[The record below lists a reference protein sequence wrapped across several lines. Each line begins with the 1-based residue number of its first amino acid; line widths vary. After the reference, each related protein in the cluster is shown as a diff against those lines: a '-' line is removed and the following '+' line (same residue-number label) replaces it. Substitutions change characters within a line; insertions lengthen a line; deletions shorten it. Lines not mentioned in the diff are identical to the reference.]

1 MSLTK
6 NDIDLN
12 EEISGWGNYPKIK
25 AKKRKPKSIEE
36 IKKYI
41 KINSSIGRGN
51 GRSYGDSSI
60 NKNNT
65 IDMSSFN
72 RFLYFNE
79 KNGLLIAQS
88 GVLLVDIIRIFAPKG
103 WFPHVTPGTKFVTVG
118 GMVASDVHGK
128 NHHKK
133 GSFRNF
139 VKWIEIINFEG
150 KIIRCSPKKNKDMFN
165 WTLGGMGLTGIILN
179 VAFFLDSIETTFI
192 NQRILVA
199 KNIIETISLFE
210 KNISS
215 SYSVAWIDCYAKDKK
230 IGRSLISLGDHS
242 KKNELDKNKNKNKNY
257 LNISFDKNISFPIY
271 FPSFLINNFTVR
283 LFNKFYFYKGV
294 FSNKQTIIKLNEF
307 FYPLDKI
314 LNWNKFYGSKGFAQF
329 QCVIPLSNAEEGISE
344 LLKAISNSKSSSFL
358 AVLKRFG
365 KQNEGISF
373 PMEGY
378 SLALDFPINE
388 RNLLL
393 MDKLDLITIKYGGRF
408 YLTKDSR
415 IKKEIFDQSDDRL
428 NSFRSFRK
436 TNLDLKFKSSQSD
449 RLNL

>member
-6 NDIDLN
+6 DDIGLK

-25 AKKRKPKSIEE
+25 AIRRKPKSIEE
-36 IKKYI
+36 IKKYL
-41 KINSSIGRGN
+41 KLNSSIARGN

-65 IDMSSFN
+65 IDMTNFN
-72 RFLYFNE
+72 RFLSFNE
-79 KNGLLIAQS
+79 KNGLLIVQS
-88 GVLLVDIIRIFAPKG
+88 GVLLVDIIKIFAPKG

-128 NHHKK
+128 NHYKK

-150 KIIRCSPKKNKDMFN
+150 KIVRCSLKKNKDLFN

-192 NQRILVA
+192 NQRLLVA

-210 KNISS
+210 KNICS
-215 SYSVAWIDCYAKDKK
+215 SYSVAWIDCYAKGKRL
-230 IGRSLISLGDHS
+230 GRSLISLGEHLN
-242 KKNELDKNKNKNKNY
+242 KNELDKTKNKKY
-257 LNISFDKNISFPIY
+257 LNLTFDKNISFPIY

-283 LFNKFYFYKGV
+283 FFNKFYFYKSV
-294 FSNKQTIIKLNEF
+294 FSKKQTIIKLNQF

-329 QCVIPLSNAEEGISE
+329 QCVIPLSKAEEGISE
-344 LLKAISNSKSSSFL
+344 LLKAISSSKSSSFL

-365 KQNEGISF
+365 KQNEGLSF
-373 PMEGY
+373 PMEGF
-378 SLALDFPINE
+378 SLALDFPINK

-393 MDKLDLITIKYGGRF
+393 INKLDEITIKHGGRF

-436 TNLDLKFKSSQSD
+436 TNLDFKFNSTQSD